1 MHILI
6 VGFITIFLYYT
17 GEVISKTL
25 TAYQGA
31 ITRDA
36 IARNI
41 YTRVFEWAR
50 HLVNASLAP
59 VAESGSSE
67 GGAGSLASCVGILD
81 IFGFENLGFNS
92 FEQLCINYSCEVLH
106 KVSIG
111 CIV

>member
-1 MHILI
+1 M
-6 VGFITIFLYYT
+6 GFITISLYYT

-25 TAYQGA
+25 TAYQGT

-59 VAESGSSE
+59 VADSGSTP

-106 KVSIG
+106 KVSVV